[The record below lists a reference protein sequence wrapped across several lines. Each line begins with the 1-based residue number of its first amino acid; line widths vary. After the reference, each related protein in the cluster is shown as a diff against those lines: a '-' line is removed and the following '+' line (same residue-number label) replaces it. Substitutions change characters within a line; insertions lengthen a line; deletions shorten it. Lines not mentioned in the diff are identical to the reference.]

1 MANNRRGVSV
11 CKRSAKAKTTCQT
24 NNLLTEATA
33 PGAAAMKAAITA
45 EMKRSFIFEIAMCFG
60 FDVCFL
66 LCKSLQNLWQNEKQR
81 RRRTKHDLAR
91 PTTVACIIS
100 IPLLTQRS
108 YVFRCQAHGGSVRA
122 GAGRVS

>member
-1 MANNRRGVSV
+1 MAKRRGRGERLPEGH
-11 CKRSAKAKTTCQT
+11 KGKTTCQT

-66 LCKSLQNLWQNEKQR
+66 LCKIYGKMRSGGGGE
-81 RRRTKHDLAR
+81 
-91 PTTVACIIS
+91 PTTV
-100 IPLLTQRS
+100 T
-108 YVFRCQAHGGSVRA
+108 
-122 GAGRVS
+122 